1 MHIDQWTAPVD
12 RTLGNRIFRFLD
24 SLVVPVFFNTP
35 CAAKPGDTPFVWKN
49 TMLTLEQ
56 DGIRLLREGER
67 CIPLRDFG
75 DCRNQ
80 YSGRVFLLAS
90 GRSAADFP
98 VADYAQ
104 FPFVAM
110 NGSIQRLVEEGVKP
124 LFYLCDDGNF
134 VAARPNLAALGARHS
149 QYLAMNLGCLL
160 ALHESDPG
168 ILPGRRIYLLERV
181 NRYYG
186 KKPLSNRRF
195 AWSIRKDPELA
206 SDFSMFRQ
214 KPNRIGFSRN
224 LQKGYFGARTIV
236 YAATQLAYHLGFREV
251 FIIGMDLRTSVGRF
265 YEQEQQKALPTSL
278 DMDFDG
284 FIQPSFR
291 FMAEKIIAQEDFRVF
306 NLSPISRLPASIL
319 PKIDLEALRQQFS

>member
-1 MHIDQWTAPVD
+1 
-12 RTLGNRIFRFLD
+12 
-24 SLVVPVFFNTP
+24 VPVFFNTP
-35 CAAKPGDTPFVWKN
+35 CASKPSNTPFVWKN

-56 DGIRLLREGER
+56 DGVRILREGER
-67 CIPLRDFG
+67 CIPLRNFG

-80 YSGRVFLLAS
+80 YSGGVFLLAS

-98 VADYAQ
+98 VADYAG
-104 FPFVAM
+104 FPFIAM

-124 LFYLCDDGNF
+124 LFHLCNDRGF
-134 VAARPNLAALGARHS
+134 VAARPDLAALAARHA
-149 QYLAMNLGCLL
+149 QHLAMSLECLRT
-160 ALHESDPG
+160 LHEFDSE
-168 ILPGRRIYLLERV
+168 ILSTERRIYLLERV
-181 NRYYG
+181 NRYHDQ
-186 KKPLSNRRF
+186 KSVSDRRF
-195 AWSIRKDPELA
+195 AWNIRKEPELICG
-206 SDFSMFRQ
+206 FSLFRQ

-224 LQKGYFGARTIV
+224 LQKGYFCGRTIA
-236 YAATQLAYHLGFREV
+236 YAATQLAYHLGFRRV
-251 FIIGMDLRTSVGRF
+251 FIIGMDLRASVGRF